1 MIINIYLLSIAFSVI
16 FLLIVVELV
25 RKNKLSEKYS
35 LLWILF
41 GFAILILSISPVFIE
56 KISALIDIKYAPSVL
71 FVFGLLFLIVYSLQI
86 TIVLSKQS
94 KRIIRLTQEITLIK
108 GKIEEDRLRS
118 SENKVISKE
127 EQADNEAV

>member
-41 GFAILILSISPVFIE
+41 GFVILILSISPVFIE